1 MIRGLYTS
9 ASGMI
14 AQMSKNDVAANNLAN
29 VNTTGFK
36 KDTAVFRSFPE
47 MLLKRINDPDKNV
60 SRPVIGNLGTGTV
73 LDEVI
78 TSNNQGSLQE
88 TGAPLNLAIAGEG
101 YFVVKRDG
109 RELYTRNGNFT
120 VDKEG
125 FLTTANGDRVQGQNG
140 DIQINGQQISID
152 SRGEIIVDKNSLGFL
167 RLTAIQDPKLLVK
180 MGDSFFAEGQAQP
193 FKGEVKQ
200 GFLEASNVNTIVEMV
215 DLISVMR
222 AYETNQKAIQ
232 AHDQTLDKAVNEVGR
247 V

>member
-14 AQMSKNDVAANNLAN
+14 AQMAKNDVAANNLAN

-36 KDTAVFRSFPE
+36 KDTAIFRSFPE
-47 MLLKRINDPDKNV
+47 MLLKRINDPDRTV
-60 SRPVIGNLGTGTV
+60 SRPVIGNLGTGAV

-78 TSNNQGSLQE
+78 TSSSQGSIQE
-88 TGAPLNLAIAGEG
+88 TGAPLNLAIAGNG

-109 RELYTRNGNFT
+109 KELYTRNGNFT
-120 VDKEG
+120 LDKEG

-140 DIQINGQQISID
+140 DIQIKGKQISVD
-152 SRGEIIVDKNSLGFL
+152 LKGEIFVDKNPVGSLKMIAV
-167 RLTAIQDPKLLVK
+167 RDPKQLVK
-180 MGDSFFAEGQAQP
+180 MGDSFLNEGQAQV

-200 GFLEASNVNTIVEMV
+200 GFLEASNVNPIVEMV
-215 DLISVMR
+215 DLISIMR
-222 AYETNQKAIQ
+222 AYETSQKAIQ
-232 AHDQTLDKAVNEVGR
+232 AHDQILDKAVNEVGR